1 MYIFNQSTRCVTGV
15 VNVDRLPVLLSS
27 LVDGTTK
34 LLGVPSFLDVL
45 VENWSDT
52 PSFQVAAVF
61 IKNLVC
67 INDSAE
73 RGVALVQH
81 FNETI
86 TKDAEQKQFLL
97 QVVEQHRKNF
107 ADYNRE
113 LLAKNENFAH

>member
-1 MYIFNQSTRCVTGV
+1 MKTLPQSF
-15 VNVDRLPVLLSS
+15 D
-27 LVDGTTK
+27 K
-34 LLGVPSFLDVL
+34 LRASKTFFETSNIDANFLDVP

-52 PSFQVAAVF
+52 PSFQVAVVF
-61 IKNLVC
+61 VRNLVC

-86 TKDAEQKQFLL
+86 TKDEEQKQFLL

-107 ADYNRE
+107 AEYNRE
-113 LLAKNENFAH
+113 LLAKI